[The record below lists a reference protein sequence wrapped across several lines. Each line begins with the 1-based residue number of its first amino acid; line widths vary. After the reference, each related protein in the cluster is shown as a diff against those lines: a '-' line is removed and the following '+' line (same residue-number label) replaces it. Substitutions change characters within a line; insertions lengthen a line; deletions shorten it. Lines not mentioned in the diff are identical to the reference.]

1 MDHKINT
8 KLLAYELEPIGIPV
22 DPINPV
28 STLEKILSSVIG
40 FFSIVAIIWFT
51 IQVIIASYNYISS
64 QGDKGKIEQ
73 AQKAITNG
81 ILGLVIALVAIFL
94 VAFIAKLLGIDN
106 AFDLTTQF
114 DKFIIK

>member
-1 MDHKINT
+1 MDHKL
-8 KLLAYELEPIGIPV
+8 KLLAYKLEPIGIPV
-22 DPINPV
+22 DPVNPV
-28 STLEKILSSVIG
+28 ITIEKILSSVIG

-51 IQVIIASYNYISS
+51 IQIIIAAYNYISS

-94 VAFIAKLLGIDN
+94 VALITKLLGIDN
-106 AFDLTTQF
+106 AFNLKEQF
-114 DKFIIK
+114 DKLIIK